1 MFLKYIQYIKQAIV
15 SAFFLLVIALSVWF
29 WFKWSE
35 VPAEKYTAAS
45 SSIPIV
51 MHTSGGQLVVATVTV
66 TEGFKLKNAKELL
79 GIDLGTTVSQIQ
91 VPVVYRYYIEMAKEW
106 PIDVDGNTLM
116 VKAGEIKTLLPVAF
130 DTRTMEK
137 YTTSGWA
144 RFNKMENLDK
154 LEHAISPLL
163 EARAIGYKKLTVEA
177 ARKSVTD
184 FVTTW
189 LAKNHPQTNGKKL
202 RVQVLFPGE
211 ISS

>member
-1 MFLKYIQYIKQAIV
+1 M
-15 SAFFLLVIALSVWF
+15 
-29 WFKWSE
+29 
-35 VPAEKYTAAS
+35 
-45 SSIPIV
+45 
-51 MHTSGGQLVVATVTV
+51 
-66 TEGFKLKNAKELL
+66 
-79 GIDLGTTVSQIQ
+79 SQIQ

-163 EARAIGYKKLTVEA
+163 EARAIAYKKLTVEA

-189 LAKNHPQTNGKKL
+189 LAKKHPLTNGKKL